1 MRNGGSYLLSQCD
14 MNSILAANV
23 KCGNIE
29 VNKNDQGHVHVSYDK
44 SIYRHDDVDI

>member
-1 MRNGGSYLLSQCD
+1 MIYLLSQCD

-29 VNKNDQGHVHVSYDK
+29 AKNDEGHVHVSYNK
-44 SIYRHDDVDI
+44 SIYRHDEVDNYVIVQ